1 MTRAALT
8 SAERAR
14 LKAELEARRAK
25 LRVEVKAQLTG
36 SGDDRVVGL
45 RNRIEESGDEWGVAD
60 GLAELDLAE
69 VRHAL
74 TELTEVDAALAR
86 MREGTY
92 GECADCGIA
101 IAPARL
107 AAYPTAQRCVSCQGA
122 HEKRV
127 NGPPLTAV

>member
-1 MTRAALT
+1 MTKNTLT
-8 SAERAR
+8 QPDRDR
-14 LKAELEARRAK
+14 LKAELEARRTQ

-74 TELTEVDAALAR
+74 AELTSVDAALAR
-86 MREGTY
+86 MRDGSY
-92 GECADCGIA
+92 GDCIDCGIA

-107 AAYPTAQRCVSCQGA
+107 AAYPTAQRCVNCQGTY
-122 HEKRV
+122 EKKV
-127 NGPPLTAV
+127 SGPPLTAV